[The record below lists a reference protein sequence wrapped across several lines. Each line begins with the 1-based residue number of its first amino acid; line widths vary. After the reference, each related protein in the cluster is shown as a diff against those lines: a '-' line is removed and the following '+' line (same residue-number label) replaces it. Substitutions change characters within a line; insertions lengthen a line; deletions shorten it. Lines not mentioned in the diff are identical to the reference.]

1 MTQDCEARIE
11 SFPASTFRDDFG
23 VEIDGRT
30 TPCTVVGQ
38 VLSQPLRGL
47 AAGLQV
53 LADLSGTVGPHTKSA
68 STESEASSPA
78 THRCSLSIH
87 ATRAAMDEDGQFAPA
102 GSSRSAS
109 AGGSSK
115 LVTGSLRQYPCGAFV
130 KLELRHCQLTTLV
143 FSQPAPAAAAPP
155 QASTAAA
162 ATGPDAAGATTAA
175 EALATM
181 SAAGP
186 ADAGSV
192 ATLEA
197 VVGDGGGRIAPTT
210 AAVSSGPC
218 RRSFAGCAQR
228 VFRLPRRWVDTT
240 ANCVAS

>member
-1 MTQDCEARIE
+1 MRTDSLRQ
-11 SFPASTFRDDFG
+11 PA
-23 VEIDGRT
+23 
-30 TPCTVVGQ
+30 
-38 VLSQPLRGL
+38 
-47 AAGLQV
+47 A
-53 LADLSGTVGPHTKSA
+53 
-68 STESEASSPA
+68 
-78 THRCSLSIH
+78 
-87 ATRAAMDEDGQFAPA
+87 
-102 GSSRSAS
+102 
-109 AGGSSK
+109 GSSK

-162 ATGPDAAGATTAA
+162 ATGLDAAGATTAA

-210 AAVSSGPC
+210 AAASSGPALGLAFVC
-218 RRSFAGCAQR
+218 RTCAKGFPTAAALGGHHSKLCGQLKHR
-228 VFRLPRRWVDTT
+228 CGKCRCEICTQARTT
-240 ANCVAS
+240 SAPV